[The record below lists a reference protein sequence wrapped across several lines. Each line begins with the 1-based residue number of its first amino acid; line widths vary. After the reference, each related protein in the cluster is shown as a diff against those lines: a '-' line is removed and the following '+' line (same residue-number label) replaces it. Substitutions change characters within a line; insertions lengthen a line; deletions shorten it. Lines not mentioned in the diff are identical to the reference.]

1 MAETTT
7 RYIAIYRGLFL
18 LLVGALVFAALLP
31 GSLTGRLPGPDVLFC
46 LTFAWL
52 LRRPD
57 FVPVLMIALVF
68 LLTDVM
74 YFKPLGLWAAIVVV
88 ASEFVR
94 RREASFRET
103 SFLAEW
109 IFIASVFTAMFV
121 ANAVIL
127 AFFGVDQHG
136 FGLTVLQLI
145 FTVLLY
151 PLAVFASSAILGVR
165 KLTPI
170 QTDRMGRSR

>member
-7 RYIAIYRGLFL
+7 RYIAIYRALFL
-18 LLVGALVFAALLP
+18 VLVGALVFAALLP
-31 GSLTGRLPGPDVLFC
+31 GSFTGTFPGPDVLLC
-46 LTFAWL
+46 VTFAWL

-57 FVPVLMIALVF
+57 FVPVLIIALVF

-74 YFKPLGLWAAIVVV
+74 YFKPLGLWAAIVVL

-94 RREASFRET
+94 RREVSFREA
-103 SFLAEW
+103 SFLSEW
-109 IFIASVFTAMFV
+109 VFVSSVFTGIFV

-127 AFFGVDQHG
+127 AFFGVEQHS
-136 FGLTVLQLI
+136 FGLTVMQLI

-151 PLAVFASSAILGVR
+151 PIVVFVSSAILGVR

-170 QTDRMGRSR
+170 QTDRTGRSR